1 MKCET
6 CHGEKAMDRKFKM
19 PNPDLPKLPTTPE
32 GFKALSEKK
41 PEATKFMGTQ
51 VKPKMAEML
60 HQVMVTVR
68 ETGRLVPMGPMTAE
82 VVCRDWAADVNK
94 QIAEGQRRDWTKAEV
109 FPMTPISQGAH

>member
-1 MKCET
+1 MTRRERRMREAYRSLLEQERNGKPI
-6 CHGEKAMDRKFKM
+6 D
-19 PNPDLPKLPTTPE
+19 PE
-32 GFKALSEKK
+32 IA
-41 PEATKFMGTQ
+41 ARMT
-51 VKPKMAEML
+51 KPKMAEML